1 MNKKKK
7 ISKSLKKDY
16 MDFVYSRWF
25 VWMVLLFIG
34 SIVVF
39 LENHNIS
46 FQQGHHGFLSSH
58 GITLAKNISFENNLL
73 MFHNISIDG
82 QGNQIFNAYNRFPIT
97 SFLILK
103 IVMSLFGNNL
113 ELQIMAARYTML
125 FFYLGSMFLSYLS
138 LQLLLKEKILSISIV
153 LMSFAS
159 LFIQYYN
166 DMIFNDTPTLFGIL
180 LVFHGIVV
188 YNNNSSKFTQLL
200 IKSLVGIFL
209 GWQVYTLLLLYIIY
223 SFLIHV
229 RSKNK
234 EESKNIFTTNYFKL
248 GLFTLLLGVAI
259 LSLQLFNESKMTN
272 LPLNE
277 IDTVSSMKK
286 RMGADSDF
294 DKKYAKILTSDR
306 ILQVQFDRIKTMC
319 TPAYISLHYKKH
331 ITDYFALLIIIF
343 IISILA
349 QYKKYKNEYNI
360 LIIFALS
367 GFIWGFGMNH
377 FTMFHDFQSIY
388 YIGIPILIYGS
399 IFSFIYNNFKNKKI
413 VMIILLLLS
422 ILTFVNATYTFNNIK
437 DQKSNRTNFITHD
450 MQIIKDKVGEKS
462 KVCVD
467 GNVHKVCGGQH
478 ACAFYL
484 SGNYLQKSF
493 KQAGCDF
500 VISNNRKYNN
510 KPLSPQNKGVFL
522 FNY

>member
-1 MNKKKK
+1 MSKKKK
-7 ISKSLKKDY
+7 AIKSFKKENI
-16 MDFVYSRWF
+16 DFIHHHWF
-25 VWMVLLFIG
+25 SWTILLFIG
-34 SIVVF
+34 LIVIF
-39 LENHNIS
+39 FENNNIS

-73 MFHNISIDG
+73 MFHNISIDA

-103 IVMSLFGNNL
+103 SAMSLFGNNL
-113 ELQIMAARYTML
+113 ELQIMAARYIMVL
-125 FFYLGSMFLSYLS
+125 FYLGSMFLAYLS
-138 LQLLLKEKILSISIV
+138 LRILLKEKILSIVIV
-153 LMSFAS
+153 LMSFS
-159 LFIQYYN
+159 SFYIQYYN
-166 DMIFNDTPTLFGIL
+166 DMIFNDIPTLFGFLLAFHGLVIYNNDNSKFIQL
-180 LVFHGIVV
+180 LV
-188 YNNNSSKFTQLL
+188 
-200 IKSLVGIFL
+200 KSLIGISL
-209 GWQVYTLLLLYIIY
+209 GWQVYSILLVYIIY
-223 SFLIHV
+223 SFFIHI
-229 RSKNK
+229 RSKDKN
-234 EESKNIFTTNYFKL
+234 KNIFITKYFKL
-248 GLFTLLLGVAI
+248 GFITLVLGIVI
-259 LSLQLFNESKMTN
+259 LSLQLLNESKMTN
-272 LPLNE
+272 QPLNK

-286 RMGADSDF
+286 RMGTDSHF
-294 DKKYAKILTSDR
+294 DKKHAHILTFDR
-306 ILQVQFDRIKTMC
+306 ILQVQSDRIRVMS
-319 TPAYISLHYKKH
+319 TPVYVTSHYKNTN
-331 ITDYFALLIIIF
+331 IYFMIIMTLF
-343 IISILA
+343 IISMFT

-367 GFIWGFGMNH
+367 GFIWGLGMNH

-388 YIGIPILIYGS
+388 YIGIPIIIYGS
-399 IFSFIYNNFKNKKI
+399 IFSFIYNHFKNKKI

-422 ILTFVNATYTFNNIK
+422 LLTFVNATYTFNKIK

-462 KVCVD
+462 KICVD

-510 KPLSPQNKGVFL
+510 KPLSSQNKGVFL
-522 FNY
+522 FEYK